1 MIILIQARFSST
13 RLKGKVLK
21 EIAGKV
27 LIDWILDR
35 LEDSELNLPVAV
47 ITSKDN
53 SDDAIYNHCR
63 KRKTLCFRGELEN
76 VISRYIDACSYFNHS
91 EFVRICADSP
101 LIDTKLIKIGVD
113 KFNQNNVDIVSNVK
127 IRTFPKGQSVE
138 VLTLKSLIDL
148 KNNHNLDKSEK
159 EHVTLGIYKREKI
172 FKIINFESL
181 NSRYSNLNLSV
192 DSKDDFIKIQEIL
205 EILKNNPD
213 SYIYDWLD
221 FSKLFIKKF
230 NS

>member
-1 MIILIQARFSST
+1 M
-13 RLKGKVLK
+13 
-21 EIAGKV
+21 
-27 LIDWILDR
+27 
-35 LEDSELNLPVAV
+35 
-47 ITSKDN
+47 
-53 SDDAIYNHCR
+53 
-63 KRKTLCFRGELEN
+63 
-76 VISRYIDACSYFNHS
+76 
-91 EFVRICADSP
+91 RICADSP

-159 EHVTLGIYKREKI
+159 EHVTLGIYKREKL

-205 EILKNNPD
+205 EILKKNPD

-230 NS
+230 NSSII